1 MNKLNKNQL
10 FIVFKITKS
19 FDQALHNFFCLGT
32 HTLFTM
38 QGKPHLNLKS
48 LNLKFHIFT
57 QMLLLFVFLEIK
69 TCIKLNTL

>member
-10 FIVFKITKS
+10 FIVFKINKS

-38 QGKPHLNLKS
+38 QGKPHLNLK
-48 LNLKFHIFT
+48 FHTFT

-69 TCIKLNTL
+69 ACIKLNTL

>member
-10 FIVFKITKS
+10 FIVFKINKT
-19 FDQALHNFFCLGT
+19 FDQALHNFFCFGM

-38 QGKPHLNLKS
+38 QGKPHLNLK
-48 LNLKFHIFT
+48 FHILN